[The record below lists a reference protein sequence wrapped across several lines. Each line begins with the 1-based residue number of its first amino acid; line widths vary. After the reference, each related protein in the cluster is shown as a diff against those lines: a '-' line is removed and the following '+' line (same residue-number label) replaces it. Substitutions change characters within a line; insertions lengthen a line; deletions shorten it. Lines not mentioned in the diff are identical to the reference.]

1 MPVKLPAPEAGTE
14 AQPGPKS
21 VVVAPELLAGADDA
35 GAEAEPAALELEDP
49 LELHAAAPRA
59 QVTVSPA
66 TARNLRFMIL
76 FSLGNLSGLRGFGR
90 WRVVSGFR

>member
-21 VVVAPELLAGADDA
+21 VVVAPELLAGADDM
-35 GAEAEPAALELEDP
+35 GSEAEAELAALVLEEP

-59 QVTVSPA
+59 QVRVRPV
-66 TARNLRFMIL
+66 TARNLRFMI
-76 FSLGNLSGLRGFGR
+76 SPLG
-90 WRVVSGFR
+90 